1 MVGGKQL
8 RLLAAALAVTYTA
21 VTLPCVSA
29 QGIQNVLRARAR
41 VFPAVGPGIA
51 AIKRD
56 ASGRYFILAEPASV
70 ISIFD
75 STGKRIDRIPNAN
88 SHGATI
94 RYAVAIDVDSRGRLF
109 VADRGDNSIKIF
121 APDGSLVATI
131 HVTAP
136 TSVVALSDGQLAVTT
151 LQSKRLV
158 QILDEKGATVRTF
171 GDPADLSSSD
181 ASAQPLMDRG
191 RITGDPFGNIYF
203 AFTSLPD
210 PTLRRFDRFG
220 YSAYGAVISANEFGP
235 GAGRTGREV
244 DLGYTMS
251 GLAGTGSVGAWT
263 DLHSL
268 TALSVANRSR
278 RGPGTAGTSWS
289 TMNSSS
295 TSSTSSSTSGST
307 TIDGNTLA
315 YNSDD
320 TSDSLDFSSPFLGG
334 TANQDLNL
342 AYGQGTFMPGMFG
355 MGFGDMFHDGMMRG
369 FHDEAVGADPAF
381 GGAHPD
387 LGGGGPGTDS
397 AGGGS
402 FADHFPDGRDGFHGR
417 PGFGLYRAAATVRV
431 ALDDPSKRTGEKPVI
446 TAVGVDPETQDVWTA
461 ISDMLVHLDKNGI
474 QLDSYYPVISE
485 GTSLKI
491 TSILVEPNRILIAS
505 DPWGVYEFPRPD
517 RPSQAPESQD
527 SVVPQQLHPA
537 TSPPATH

>member
-8 RLLAAALAVTYTA
+8 RLLVATIAVASTA
-21 VTLPCVSA
+21 IALPCVSA

-56 ASGRYFILAEPASV
+56 SSGHYFILAEPASV

-75 STGKRIDRIPNAN
+75 STGKRIGQIPNAN
-88 SHGATI
+88 SHGAAI
-94 RYAVAIDVDSRGRLF
+94 RYAVAIDVDSHGRLF

-131 HVTAP
+131 HVMAP
-136 TSVVALSDGQLAVTT
+136 TSVVALSDGQFAVTT

-158 QILDEKGATVRTF
+158 QVLDEKGATVRTF
-171 GDPADLSSSD
+171 GDPADLPGSD
-181 ASAQPLMDRG
+181 PSAQPLVDRG

-210 PTLRRFDRFG
+210 PTLQRFDRFG

-235 GAGRTGREV
+235 VAGRTGREV
-244 DLGYTMS
+244 DVGYTMS
-251 GLAGTGSVGAWT
+251 GLEGTGSVSAWT

-268 TALSVANRSR
+268 TALSVGNRTR
-278 RGPGTAGTSWS
+278 RGMAAPGTSSSGTNS
-289 TMNSSS
+289 SSS
-295 TSSTSSSTSGST
+295 TSSFASGST
-307 TIDGNTLA
+307 TVDGTTLA

-320 TSDSLDFSSPFLGG
+320 TSDALNFNSPFLTG

-355 MGFGDMFHDGMMRG
+355 MGFGDMFHDGMFRGG
-369 FHDEAVGADPAF
+369 FHDEAGDAGSAF
-381 GGAHPD
+381 GGAHAD
-387 LGGGGPGTDS
+387 FGGGGPSSDS
-397 AGGGS
+397 AGGGN

-431 ALDDPSKRTGEKPVI
+431 ALDDPSKRAGEKPVI

-461 ISDMLVHLDKNGI
+461 VGDMIVHLDKNGLR
-474 QLDSYYPVISE
+474 LDSYYPVISE

-491 TSILVEPNRILIAS
+491 TSILVEPDRILIAS

-517 RPSQAPESQD
+517 RPSQSPPTQNSI
-527 SVVPQQLHPA
+527 VPQQIPPAPPSPA
-537 TSPPATH
+537 TR

>member
-1 MVGGKQL
+1 MVGGRQL
-8 RLLAAALAVTYTA
+8 RLLVATLVVASTA
-21 VTLPCVSA
+21 VALPCVSA

-41 VFPAVGPGIA
+41 VFPSVGPGIA

-56 ASGRYFILAEPASV
+56 SSDRYFILAEPASV
-70 ISIFD
+70 IWIFD
-75 STGKRIDRIPNAN
+75 SSGKRIGQIPNTN

-94 RYAVAIDVDSRGRLF
+94 HYAVAIDIDLRGRLF

-136 TSVVALSDGQLAVTT
+136 TSVVALSDGQFAVTT
-151 LQSKRLV
+151 LQSKHLV

-171 GDPADLSSSD
+171 GDPGDVSASD

-191 RITGDPFGNIYF
+191 RITGDASGNIYF

-210 PTLRRFDRFG
+210 PTVQRFDRFG
-220 YSAYGAVISANEFGP
+220 YSAYGAVISAAEFGP

-244 DLGYTMS
+244 DVGYSMS

-268 TALSVANRSR
+268 TSLSVGNRPR
-278 RGPGTAGTSWS
+278 RGMGAAGTSS
-289 TMNSSS
+289 PATNSS
-295 TSSTSSSTSGST
+295 SSTSSSTSGST
-307 TIDGNTLA
+307 TVDGNTLA

-320 TSDSLDFSSPFLGG
+320 TSDALDFSSPFFTGA
-334 TANQDLNL
+334 TNQDLNL

-369 FHDEAVGADPAF
+369 FHDETGDAGSAF

-387 LGGGGPGTDS
+387 FSGGGPSSDS
-397 AGGGS
+397 VGGAN

-431 ALDDPSKRTGEKPVI
+431 ALDDPSKRTGEKPLI
-446 TAVGVDPETQDVWTA
+446 TAVGVDPETQEVWTA
-461 ISDMLVHLDKNGI
+461 VSDMLVHLDKNGI

-491 TSILVEPNRILIAS
+491 TSILVEPDRILIAS
-505 DPWGVYEFPRPD
+505 DPWGIYEFPRPD
-517 RPSQAPESQD
+517 RPSQSPGTQNSL
-527 SVVPQQLHPA
+527 VPQQLQPA
-537 TSPPATH
+537 SPPPVAH

>member
-1 MVGGKQL
+1 MVGGRQL
-8 RLLAAALAVTYTA
+8 RLLVAAFVVTSTIVA
-21 VTLPCVSA
+21 LPCVSA
-29 QGIQNVLRARAR
+29 QGIQNVLRARGR

-56 ASGRYFILAEPASV
+56 STGRYLILAEPASV
-70 ISIFD
+70 ISVFD
-75 STGKRIDRIPNAN
+75 SAGRRIGQIPNAN
-88 SHGATI
+88 SRGVTI
-94 RYAVAIDVDSRGRLF
+94 HYAVAIDVDSRGRLF
-109 VADRGDNSIKIF
+109 VADRGDNSVKIF
-121 APDGSLVATI
+121 APDGSLVATV

-158 QILDEKGATVRTF
+158 QIMDEKGAMVRTF
-171 GDPADLSSSD
+171 GDPADLPGSD
-181 ASAQPLMDRG
+181 PSAEPLMDRG
-191 RITGDPFGNIYF
+191 RITGDPYGNIYF

-210 PTLRRFDRFG
+210 PTVQRFDRFG

-244 DLGYTMS
+244 DVGYTMS
-251 GLAGTGSVGAWT
+251 GVAGTGTIGAWT

-268 TALSVANRSR
+268 TSLSLGNRPH
-278 RGPGTAGTSWS
+278 RGVGMAATSS
-289 TMNSSS
+289 SPTNSSS
-295 TSSTSSSTSGST
+295 TSSSSTSGST

-320 TSDSLDFSSPFLGG
+320 TSDALDFNSPFFAG
-334 TANQDLNL
+334 TTNQDLNL

-369 FHDEAVGADPAF
+369 FHDEAGDADAAF

-387 LGGGGPGTDS
+387 FGGGGPSSDS
-397 AGGGS
+397 AGGNN

-446 TAVGVDPETQDVWTA
+446 TAVGVDPKTQEVWA
-461 ISDMLVHLDKNGI
+461 AVSDMLVHLDKSGI

-491 TSILVEPNRILIAS
+491 TSILVEPDRILIAS
-505 DPWGVYEFPRPD
+505 DPWGIYEFPRPD
-517 RPSQAPESQD
+517 RPSQSPATQNGI
-527 SVVPQQLHPA
+527 VPQQVQPTPPSPA
-537 TSPPATH
+537 AH